1 MTRQERPNRVKHRQR
16 VICVSN
22 RLPITL
28 GKTIRKSS
36 GGLISAMEGME
47 RQIDMS
53 WIGWPG
59 AAVTDPKRRARVQQE
74 LRESYRFEPVF
85 LTQKEMDGYYH
96 GFSNS
101 SLWPLLH
108 YRTGFMRYDSD
119 WWHTYLRV
127 NERFA
132 EAALTCA
139 EHGDIVWVHDYHLML
154 VPQMLHKANPSLR
167 VGFFLHTPFPSY
179 EVFRCHPNRTE
190 LLDGLL
196 GADLVGFHTFGYMRH
211 FRSSVIRLLNAQA
224 QPDHILY
231 DENRCA
237 MGVFPIGCNARS
249 FADEM
254 GNPDFSRRRAYFKR
268 IYGGKKLILNVERLD
283 YSKGIPQK
291 LHAIEKFL
299 ETWEHPNE
307 LVFVFV
313 SIPSRGEVPE
323 YQELLQEVE
332 TRVGHINGRFGTVD
346 NVPINFVFK
355 SVPFTDLCALYSL
368 ADVAMVTPYVDGM
381 NLVAKEYA
389 ACKPDGNGALV
400 LSEFAGATD
409 ELFKAIIVNPY
420 DLANMIAGLR
430 DALTMGFEDKR
441 RRMVAMH
448 EHVVAFD
455 NTYWANSFIN
465 ELWDIAPHSRRRPHP
480 TQTEKEVLARVEQA
494 SRIACFID
502 YDGTLKEIQD
512 DADTAWPTAPIR
524 NLLDTLAQNK
534 TIDTFI
540 ISGRKPQDL
549 DDWFGEYPFTLVAE
563 HGFSYRPKG
572 HKHWI
577 PLDAH
582 ADLNWK
588 AQVVDV
594 LGKFVGSTPGSFVE
608 EKASSVVWH
617 YRRAD
622 PEFGQA
628 KAQQLIG
635 LLQDMLTNVPV
646 TVHHGKKIVEVSS
659 LQVSKGAALS
669 YFTQNRRCDLI
680 VCAGDDQTD
689 ESMFRLEDKR
699 LVKIKV
705 GKGETLADIRVS
717 TPEDFRKL
725 LSRIIDVVD
734 SFCPAGRP
742 R

>member
-1 MTRQERPNRVKHRQR
+1 VRRKMK

-22 RLPITL
+22 RLPVTL
-28 GKTIRKSS
+28 GKTIKRSS
-36 GGLISAMEGME
+36 GGLISALDGMEGRIE
-47 RQIDMS
+47 MS

-59 AAVTDPKRRARVQQE
+59 AVVTDPKRRGRVQQQ
-74 LRESYRFEPVF
+74 LRTSHGFEPVF

-108 YRTGFMRYDSD
+108 YRTGFMRYESE
-119 WWHTYLRV
+119 WWDYYMRV

-132 EAALTCA
+132 EAVLDHA
-139 EHGDIVWVHDYHLML
+139 EEGDMVWVHDYHLML
-154 VPQMLHKANPSLR
+154 VPQMLRKAARGLR

-196 GADLVGFHTFGYMRH
+196 GADLVGFHTFGYLRH
-211 FRSSVIRLLNAQA
+211 FRSSVIRLMNAEA
-224 QPDHILY
+224 QPDHIAY
-231 DENRCA
+231 DESRCA
-237 MGVFPIGCNARS
+237 IGVYPIGCNATS
-249 FADEM
+249 FAEQMDTPE
-254 GNPDFSRRRAYFKR
+254 FARRRAYFRR

-291 LHAIEKFL
+291 LDAIEKFL
-299 ETWEHPNE
+299 EVWEKPSH
-307 LVFVFV
+307 LVFVFI

-332 TRVGHINGRFGTVD
+332 SRVGHINGRFGSVD

-368 ADVAMVTPYVDGM
+368 ADVAMVTPYIDGM

-389 ACKPDGNGALV
+389 ACKPDGDGALV

-420 DLANMIAGLR
+420 DLQNMIAGLR
-430 DALTMGFEDKR
+430 DALTMADDDKR
-441 RRMVAMH
+441 RRMAGMH
-448 EHVVAFD
+448 EHVVHFD
-455 NTYWANSFIN
+455 NRYWANSFMDDLAKI
-465 ELWDIAPHSRRRPHP
+465 DPRARRPHP
-480 TQTEKEVLARVEQA
+480 THTAKEVVTRVAEA
-494 SRIACFID
+494 SRIACFLD

-512 DADTAWPTAPIR
+512 DADTAWPTPPIR
-524 NLLDTLAQNK
+524 SILDILAEAPN
-534 TIDTFI
+534 IDTFV

-549 DDWFGEYPFTLVAE
+549 DDWLGEYPLTLIAE
-563 HGFSYRPKG
+563 HGFSYRLKG
-572 HKHWI
+572 HKHWL

-582 ADLNWK
+582 ADLSWK
-588 AQVVDV
+588 PQVVDV

-622 PEFGQA
+622 PEFGHV

-635 LLQDMLTNVPV
+635 LLHDMLSNVPV

-659 LQVSKGAALS
+659 LQVNKGAALS
-669 YFTQNRRCDLI
+669 YFTQNRRYDLI

-689 ESMFRLEDKR
+689 ESMFRLEDER
-699 LVKIKV
+699 LIKIKV
-705 GKGETLADIRVS
+705 GKGETLADIRVGS
-717 TPEDFRKL
+717 PEDFRKL
-725 LSRIIDVVD
+725 LSRMLSGITHCEPHDKAAVT
-734 SFCPAGRP
+734 AG
-742 R
+742 